1 MSQTTRQQTDA
12 ILEGFAARIDLA
24 GFALDADGNAQLAFD
39 DVLVHL
45 QLDEA
50 DDRLL
55 MLAPLG
61 LPAEDA
67 ADAYRQLLDANFFW
81 SETNGGTVA
90 RDPATGAVVLMQGV
104 QVGNL
109 DADRFEAALQGFAP
123 SASIAIPSRASE
135 AGSGT
140 AFTTLSVIRSM
151 LPALNAATPP
161 GPLVVKVTENT
172 SLAPGA

>member
-1 MSQTTRQQTDA
+1 MSQTTRRQIDG
-12 ILEGFAARIDLA
+12 ILDGFAARIELE

-61 LPAEDA
+61 TPGTDA

-81 SETNGGTVA
+81 SETNGATVA
-90 RDPATGAVVLMQGV
+90 RDPATGAVVLMRGV
-104 QVGNL
+104 QVTGL
-109 DADRFEAALQGFAP
+109 GADQFEAALQGF
-123 SASIAIPSRASE
+123 
-135 AGSGT
+135 
-140 AFTTLSVIRSM
+140 V
-151 LPALNAATPP
+151 NAAESLTKRLNTAEEQTANEETAATAPYMG
-161 GPLVVKVTENT
+161 GPMIR
-172 SLAPGA
+172 G